1 MSSLTRQHFQA
12 IADGIAS
19 AGLDQAARWAVARSI
34 AAELARFND
43 RFDRERFLTAALRT
57 P

>member
-1 MSSLTRQHFQA
+1 MSSLTHQHFQA

-34 AAELARFND
+34 ATELARFND
-43 RFDRERFLTAALRT
+43 RFDRDRFLTAAMK
-57 P
+57 